1 VGSASQVKAMK
12 EIAGTLKLELAQYRE
27 VEAFA
32 SFASE
37 LDETTQHTLYRGLR
51 LIELLKQKQANPIPV
66 NIQIIMIYSG
76 MRGYLDRLSMS
87 EVVEFKAYLV
97 DYIQRT
103 NILKDFDVLKKI
115 NNKVF
120 SIFFKEALAAFK
132 SKV

>member
-1 VGSASQVKAMK
+1 MK